1 MQNLIPKFRQNST
14 VFEKTSI
21 LADKLKTLTN
31 LKICTRFLPTKVYKD
46 VFGNVLFSLD
56 LKLFTKLKK
65 DFVTETRFF
74 ISLLITKDPNKI
86 K

>member
-31 LKICTRFLPTKVYKD
+31 LKICTRFLPTKVYKN

>member
-21 LADKLKTLTN
+21 LADKLKTLKN

-65 DFVTETRFF
+65 DFVTEARFF
-74 ISLLITKDPNKI
+74 LYFY
-86 K
+86 

>member
-21 LADKLKTLTN
+21 LAGKLKTLTN

-74 ISLLITKDPNKI
+74 LYFY
-86 K
+86 